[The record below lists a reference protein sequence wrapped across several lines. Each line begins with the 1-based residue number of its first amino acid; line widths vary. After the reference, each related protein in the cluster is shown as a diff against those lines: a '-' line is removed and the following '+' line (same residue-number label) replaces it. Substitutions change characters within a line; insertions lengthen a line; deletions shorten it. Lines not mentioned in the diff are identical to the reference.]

1 MAKEATNSSKLKTP
15 DVPVEVQSAA
25 VVASLISAPGTGGG
39 VMANEFMLKKLKELG
54 IDPATLMKMQVP
66 PGPGQTPRYDSR
78 LRGV

>member
-1 MAKEATNSSKLKTP
+1 MAKTKALSKPKRRALMIA
-15 DVPVEVQSAA
+15 Q
-25 VVASLISAPGTGGG
+25 LMSAPGTGGG
-39 VMANEFMLKKLKELG
+39 VLYNDTMKKHLKELG